1 MELAAHEHYATDG
14 LRNSKV
20 FESVDHPIVT
30 TGLWPYWPFSMPVL
44 APGATIYPLTLGQGE
59 SNIPAEAL
67 MLKGIRIQKSLA
79 TSMSVQTKMLE
90 FADRHKRK
98 PAIEIFTLT
107 ILGIE

>member
-1 MELAAHEHYATDG
+1 MELAAHEHYATEG

-20 FESVDHPIVT
+20 FESVGHLVT
-30 TGLWPYWPFSMPVL
+30 TGLWPYRPFYMPVL

-90 FADRHKRK
+90 FAIATKENLLLK
-98 PAIEIFTLT
+98 YSP
-107 ILGIE
+107 